1 MNESMRNFDFM
12 KRSLGMVMLF
22 LMISVSG
29 AFAQGTV
36 KGTVNDEA
44 GEPIIGASVKV
55 VGSNTGAATDLNGQF
70 SVVAAQNGQLE
81 ISYVG
86 YQTQKVRIGGR
97 SNITVVLK
105 EDAQMLNDVVVVGY
119 GTMKKS
125 DISGSVAT
133 INKEQMERKVP
144 VNVAQALQG
153 AAAGVMVTNQ
163 DGAPGTKSAIRIRGI
178 GTINGDASPLY
189 VVDGVQVGTNAD
201 FVNPADIESIEVL
214 KDASATAIYGSAG
227 ANGVIMITT
236 KHGQKGRMSI
246 NITGDW
252 GLQTLPYKLKTLE
265 GDDYARSIRE
275 SKANDGQTLNN
286 QIWAEAYDGK
296 RNYIDWQDEMYQ
308 TGLRQQYGISASGG
322 SDKTQYNFSVGYL
335 DTKGIITNTHY
346 NRLTSRANV
355 KSKVNN
361 YLEFGGDVNY
371 TYSTV
376 KGNNIGL
383 GNNQNLSSQRDIAQ
397 MAPSLDYIDDVTGEH
412 VKVNV
417 VNPDGTYGASKA
429 PTPDGWEGMTAGAQ
443 NPYATQK
450 EIGRETRNSRISISP
465 YIDITLLNLNHHTL
479 NVHSIASWTQTNSDN
494 DEFSGLYERYNM
506 IGGKM
511 TKVNYEGRDKEY
523 YNFGLSQSKGIT
535 KGIETYLTYNWTTDF
550 NTLTLMAGNSVSEYE
565 GSWVSGS
572 GHTFL
577 SADNRLISLAE
588 TINPSNGGFNAEVRT
603 ISYYGR
609 LVYNLLD
616 RYILTGTVRRDG
628 SSNFSEGNRWGT
640 FPSAAL
646 AWRIK
651 EEPFL
656 RDVDAISNAKI
667 RVGWGQTGNAGGIAG
682 RSTYALTSVNT
693 KYQFYHLN
701 GGGGSTGSFDRVQ
714 GFYAP
719 LVDTNLKWETNEQ
732 LNFGVDLGFLNGDLN
747 ITADYF
753 IRKTKDLLIERQI
766 RPSAGNTS
774 IYTNFGQIDNKGF
787 EFSVNYNKRLNK
799 DWSINVALNGS
810 TLTNKIKKMGVDYTS
825 TCSGSNSTYSA
836 DDMDGSN
843 LGAINGTGF
852 LWDNHSICR
861 EGEAVGSYYGYK
873 VAGIINSE
881 ADLAK
886 AKAQGQDAAMGD
898 FLFVDT
904 DNNGTL
910 DDGDRVILGN
920 GLPSFNYGL
929 NFSATYKNWDF
940 SLYTYGVLGMDILS
954 YSKMRMS
961 IMNPSDDSWT
971 PALLQESYD
980 NMWSSS
986 NTGASLPRLTRLD
999 NNKNSRVSDAWI
1011 ENGNFLKI
1019 SNIQIGYNFP
1029 KTLISHIGLEAARAY
1044 FAVQNLCCIS
1054 PYNKYGDPEV
1064 GQGNVIYTGLDTGR
1078 YATPRTFQ
1086 VGLNVTFGGTTGATE
1101 TKTVYVKDNAEI
1113 DRLNS
1118 EINSL
1123 RDQLAQARNIKPE
1136 KEIVK
1141 STEVVT
1147 FPYLVNFVVNTTDVV
1162 NREKVNL
1169 ETIAQ
1174 MIKATPNKKYNV
1186 IGYADKQ
1193 TGTAEGNAQL
1203 AQGRAQNVYDILT
1216 KQYGVPASQL
1226 VKDSK
1231 GGVDYMYFND
1241 EQLSRSVIISEV
1253 K

>member
-1 MNESMRNFDFM
+1 MWNF
-12 KRSLGMVMLF
+12 KSLEKPLVFLF
-22 LMISVSG
+22 LLCLFPLGAMAQSV
-29 AFAQGTV
+29 V

-44 GEPIIGASVKV
+44 GEPIIGATVKV
-55 VGSNTGAATDLNGQF
+55 QGTNAGAITDFNGNF
-70 SVVAAQNGQLE
+70 SVQAASNATLNV
-81 ISYVG
+81 SYVG
-86 YQTQKVRIGGR
+86 YVPQTVNVNGR

-105 EDAQMLNDVVVVGY
+105 EDAQVLNDVVVIGY

-133 INKEQMERKVP
+133 INKEQMERKIP

-236 KHGQKGRMSI
+236 KHGQKGKM
-246 NITGDW
+246 NVTITGDW
-252 GLQTLPYKLKTLE
+252 GLQTLPYKLETLK

-296 RNYIDWQDEMYQ
+296 RNYIDWQDQMYQ
-308 TGLRQQYGISASGG
+308 TGLKQQYGISASGG
-322 SDKTQYNFSVGYL
+322 TDKTQYNFSIGYL
-335 DTKGIITNTHY
+335 KNKGIIVNTNY
-346 NRLTSRANV
+346 DRLTARAGV
-355 KSKVNN
+355 KSKVND
-361 YLEFGGDVNY
+361 YIEFGGDINY
-371 TYSTV
+371 MYSRI

-412 VKVNV
+412 VLVNV
-417 VNPDGTYGASKA
+417 VNADGTYGASKA

-443 NPYATQK
+443 NPYATQM
-450 EIGRETRNSRISISP
+450 EIGRETRNSRVSINP
-465 YIDITLLNLNHHTL
+465 YIDITLLKLPEHTL
-479 NVHSIASWTQTNSDN
+479 NIHSIANWTQTNSDN
-494 DEFSGLYERYNM
+494 DEFSGMYKRYNVV
-506 IGGKM
+506 GGVLSP
-511 TKVNYEGRDKEY
+511 VNYEGRDKEY
-523 YNFGLSQSKGIT
+523 YNFGLGQSKGLT
-535 KGIETYLTYNWTTDF
+535 KGIETYLTYTWDTDF

-588 TINPSNGGFNAEVRT
+588 TINPSNGGLNAKVRT

-609 LVYNLLD
+609 VIYSLFD
-616 RYILTGTVRRDG
+616 RYILTGTIRRDG

-651 EEPFL
+651 EESFL
-656 RDVDAISNAKI
+656 KDVQAISNAKVRI
-667 RVGWGQTGNAGGIAG
+667 GWGQTGNAGGIAG
-682 RSTYALTSVNT
+682 RSTYALSSVNT
-693 KYQFYHLN
+693 KYQFYKE
-701 GGGGSTGSFDRVQ
+701 GAGGGSTGAFDRVQ

-732 LNFGVDLGFLNGDLN
+732 LNFGLDLGFLNGDLN
-747 ITADYF
+747 VTLDYF

-787 EFSVNYNKRLNK
+787 EFSINYNKQLNK
-799 DWSINVALNGS
+799 DWGINIAFNGS
-810 TLTNKIKKMGVDYTS
+810 TLKNEIKKMGVDYTS
-825 TCSGSNSTYSA
+825 TCSGSNSTYS
-836 DDMDGSN
+836 DDDIDGSN
-843 LGAINGTGF
+843 IGAINGTGF
-852 LWDNHSICR
+852 VWDNHSICR

-881 ADLAK
+881 EDLAK
-886 AKAQGQDAAMGD
+886 AKAQGQKASMGD

-904 DNNGTL
+904 DGNGTL
-910 DDGDRVILGN
+910 DDSDRQILGN
-920 GLPSFNYGL
+920 GLPSLNFGL
-929 NFSATYKNWDF
+929 NVSASYKDWDF
-940 SLYTYGVLGMDILS
+940 SIYTYGVLGMDILS

-971 PALLQESYD
+971 PALLKDSYND
-980 NMWSSS
+980 MWSTN
-986 NTGASLPRLTRLD
+986 NTGAPLPRLTRLD
-999 NNKNSRVSDAWI
+999 DNKNSRISDAWI

-1019 SNIQIGYNFP
+1019 SNIQIGYNIP
-1029 KTLISHIGLEAARAY
+1029 KPLLSTIGITAARAY
-1044 FAVQNLCCIS
+1044 FAIQNLCTIS
-1054 PYNKYGDPEV
+1054 PYTKYGDPEI
-1064 GQGNVIYTGLDTGR
+1064 GQGSVIYSGLDTGR

-1086 VGLNVTFGGTTGATE
+1086 FGLNITF
-1101 TKTVYVKDNAEI
+1101 
-1113 DRLNS
+1113 
-1118 EINSL
+1118 
-1123 RDQLAQARNIKPE
+1123 
-1136 KEIVK
+1136 
-1141 STEVVT
+1141 
-1147 FPYLVNFVVNTTDVV
+1147 
-1162 NREKVNL
+1162 
-1169 ETIAQ
+1169 
-1174 MIKATPNKKYNV
+1174 
-1186 IGYADKQ
+1186 
-1193 TGTAEGNAQL
+1193 
-1203 AQGRAQNVYDILT
+1203 
-1216 KQYGVPASQL
+1216 
-1226 VKDSK
+1226 
-1231 GGVDYMYFND
+1231 
-1241 EQLSRSVIISEV
+1241 
-1253 K
+1253 

>member
-1 MNESMRNFDFM
+1 MWNF
-12 KRSLGMVMLF
+12 KSLEKPLVFLF
-22 LMISVSG
+22 LLCLFPLGAMAQSV
-29 AFAQGTV
+29 V

-44 GEPIIGASVKV
+44 GEPIIGATVKV
-55 VGSNTGAATDLNGQF
+55 QGSNDGAITDFNGNF
-70 SVVAAQNGQLE
+70 SVQAASNATLNV
-81 ISYVG
+81 SYVG
-86 YQTQKVRIGGR
+86 YVAQTIKVNGR
-97 SNITVVLK
+97 SNITIVLK
-105 EDAQMLNDVVVVGY
+105 EDAQVLNDVVVIGY

-236 KHGQKGRMSI
+236 KHGQKGKM
-246 NITGDW
+246 NVTITGDW
-252 GLQTLPYKLKTLE
+252 GLQTLPYKLETLK

-296 RNYIDWQDEMYQ
+296 RNYIDWQDQMYQ
-308 TGLRQQYGISASGG
+308 TGLKQQYGISATGG
-322 SDKTQYNFSVGYL
+322 TDKTQYNFSIGYL
-335 DTKGIITNTHY
+335 KNKGIIVNTNY
-346 NRLTSRANV
+346 DRLTARAGV
-355 KSKVNN
+355 KSKVND
-361 YLEFGGDVNY
+361 YIEFGGDINY
-371 TYSTV
+371 MYSRI

-412 VKVNV
+412 VLVNV
-417 VNPDGTYGASKA
+417 VNADGTYGASKA

-443 NPYATQK
+443 NPYATQM
-450 EIGRETRNSRISISP
+450 EIGRETRNSRVSINP
-465 YIDITLLNLNHHTL
+465 YIDITLLNLKEHKL
-479 NVHSIASWTQTNSDN
+479 NIHSIANWTQTNSDN
-494 DEFSGLYERYNM
+494 DEFSGMYKRYNVV
-506 IGGKM
+506 GGVLSP
-511 TKVNYEGRDKEY
+511 VNYEGRDKEY
-523 YNFGLSQSKGIT
+523 YNFGLGQSKGLT
-535 KGIETYLTYNWTTDF
+535 KGIETYLTYTWDTDF

-588 TINPSNGGFNAEVRT
+588 TINPSNGGLNAKVRT

-609 LVYNLLD
+609 VIYSLFD
-616 RYILTGTVRRDG
+616 RYILTGTIRRDG

-651 EEPFL
+651 EESFL
-656 RDVDAISNAKI
+656 KDVQAISNAKVRI
-667 RVGWGQTGNAGGIAG
+667 GWGQTGNAGGLAG
-682 RSTYALTSVNT
+682 RSTYALSSVNT
-693 KYQFYHLN
+693 KYQFYKE
-701 GGGGSTGSFDRVQ
+701 GAGGGSTGSFDRVQ

-732 LNFGVDLGFLNGDLN
+732 LNFGLDLGFLNGDLN
-747 ITADYF
+747 ITMDYF

-787 EFSVNYNKRLNK
+787 EFSINYNKKLNK
-799 DWSINVALNGS
+799 DWGINIAFNGS
-810 TLTNKIKKMGVDYTS
+810 TLKNEIKKMGVDYTS

-836 DDMDGSN
+836 DDIDGSN
-843 LGAINGTGF
+843 IGAVNGTGF
-852 LWDNHSICR
+852 VWDNHSICR

-881 ADLAK
+881 EDLAK
-886 AKAQGQDAAMGD
+886 AKAQGQKASMGD

-910 DDGDRVILGN
+910 DDSDRQILGN
-920 GLPSFNYGL
+920 GLPSLNFGL
-929 NFSATYKNWDF
+929 NVSASYKDWDF
-940 SLYTYGVLGMDILS
+940 SIYTYGVLGMDILS

-971 PALLQESYD
+971 PALLKDSYND
-980 NMWSSS
+980 MWSAS

-999 NNKNSRVSDAWI
+999 DNKNSRVSDAWI

-1019 SNIQIGYNFP
+1019 SNIQIGYNIP
-1029 KTLISHIGLEAARAY
+1029 KPLLSTIGITAARAY
-1044 FAVQNLCCIS
+1044 FAIQNLCTIS
-1054 PYNKYGDPEV
+1054 PYTKYGDPEI
-1064 GQGNVIYTGLDTGR
+1064 GQGSVIYTGLDTGR

-1086 VGLNVTFGGTTGATE
+1086 FGLNITF
-1101 TKTVYVKDNAEI
+1101 
-1113 DRLNS
+1113 
-1118 EINSL
+1118 
-1123 RDQLAQARNIKPE
+1123 
-1136 KEIVK
+1136 
-1141 STEVVT
+1141 
-1147 FPYLVNFVVNTTDVV
+1147 
-1162 NREKVNL
+1162 
-1169 ETIAQ
+1169 
-1174 MIKATPNKKYNV
+1174 
-1186 IGYADKQ
+1186 
-1193 TGTAEGNAQL
+1193 
-1203 AQGRAQNVYDILT
+1203 
-1216 KQYGVPASQL
+1216 
-1226 VKDSK
+1226 
-1231 GGVDYMYFND
+1231 
-1241 EQLSRSVIISEV
+1241 
-1253 K
+1253 